1 MNPILKLA
9 ISHIKKYK
17 VIRSMPGRL
26 RINITGVRQY
36 PDIARRFVPAMEATL
51 AAKHG
56 IEKAEISPIT
66 GNLLIVYDVSQICE
80 TEILLWLDNAAKT
93 VADTLTSPDTAAMA
107 DAKIVAKIRRE
118 LSKTE

>member
-1 MNPILKLA
+1 
-9 ISHIKKYK
+9 
-17 VIRSMPGRL
+17 MPGRL